1 MDLIELEAFMR
12 LPEAERERRT
22 VQMIYDVREG
32 VDRLLDSES
41 CPFARCAIKPL
52 VDNVVGDV
60 EDLKEAREEGKGN
73 RRTWRDHLVTA
84 IVALLAAIAGAWA
97 GKGS

>member
-1 MDLIELEAFMR
+1 VDLIELEAFMR

-41 CPFARCAIKPL
+41 
-52 VDNVVGDV
+52 
-60 EDLKEAREEGKGN
+60 
-73 RRTWRDHLVTA
+73 
-84 IVALLAAIAGAWA
+84 
-97 GKGS
+97 